1 MISKILMS
9 GYNDSGNFPP
19 AEIIPQFSKGLDR
32 DILKKRASIFDSDY
46 DKFERKPGVTYI
58 HLISCAAGEHYG
70 PNSRAD
76 FYNGDSYVHEYP
88 QPKKGAACTRVLDG
102 GLNKYHNETFMKEGG
117 VYTEHY
123 SSRDGAKPQGYIVAA
138 KVNPVMHRGEL
149 IIGVKDKS
157 WEDDLQKLSKGI
169 PLKFSIGADVASDN
183 CSICNHVAH
192 TEDEHCD
199 HYKNHRGEILEDG
212 SQCYVISDK
221 CVFHDISRVKTP
233 AEKIAFSIRKVA
245 SHDDLALWTPPP
257 PNVRSARYFLKT
269 STAQER
275 LATLDKLAK
284 IEKRILAEAKAG
296 TLDSRLVEAFRTR
309 RLKKQAN
316 GSGKEE
322 LDRFMRFANE
332 DQVLAGLREN
342 KRVLSPEEFIDLM
355 IPSDLRESCHI
366 CCDDVRTKLP
376 GLFSDILHSAEV
388 DNFCEDHTYE
398 PECTCNPMLKASI
411 KRSDVGLP
419 PGISDVVDAIVQ
431 GLIPMDDLQSQNKT
445 IIVKISTPGSG
456 CNDTVAKHYANYVT
470 SAARDLDP
478 SELTSLMLG
487 LMI

>member
-9 GYNDSGNFPP
+9 GYDNSGSFPP

-32 DILKKRASIFDSDY
+32 DTLKKRASIFDSEY

-88 QPKKGAACTRVLDG
+88 HPEKGAASTRILDG
-102 GLNKYHNETFMKEGG
+102 GLNKYHNDTFMREGG

-157 WEDDLQKLSKGI
+157 WEDDLQKLSKGT

-192 TEDEHCD
+192 TEDGHCD

-212 SQCYVISDK
+212 SQVYVISDK

-245 SHDDLALWTPPP
+245 SGDDMALWTPPP

-269 STAQER
+269 ASAKER
-275 LATLDKLAK
+275 LTTLDKLAK
-284 IEKRILAEAKAG
+284 IEKRIIAEAKAG
-296 TLDSRLVEAFRTR
+296 TLNQELVKAFKER
-309 RLKKQAN
+309 RLKKNASA
-316 GSGKEE
+316 SGKEE
-322 LDRFMRFANE
+322 LDQFMRFADEN
-332 DQVLAGLREN
+332 QVLAGLREN
-342 KRVLSPEEFIDLM
+342 KRVMSPEEFIKMMVPADLVTG
-355 IPSDLRESCHI
+355 CHI
-366 CCDDVRTKLP
+366 DGCEVRSKLP
-376 GLFSDILHSAEV
+376 GIFSDILHSSDV

-398 PECTCNPMLKASI
+398 PECRCNPMLGACI
-411 KRSDVGLP
+411 KRSGVGLP
-419 PGISDVVDAIVQ
+419 V
-431 GLIPMDDLQSQNKT
+431 GLTDILDSVMREMIPHDDLKSQNKT
-445 IIVKISTPGSG
+445 VIIKISTPGGG
-456 CNDTVAKHYANYVT
+456 CNDTVARHYANYVT

-478 SELTSLMLG
+478 SELTSLMLD
-487 LMI
+487 LMV

>member
-9 GYNDSGNFPP
+9 GYNDSGSFPP

-32 DILKKRASIFDSDY
+32 DVLKKRASIFDSDY

-88 QPKKGAACTRVLDG
+88 QPEKGAASTRILDG
-102 GLNKYHNETFMKEGG
+102 GLNKYHNDTFMKEGG

-138 KVNPVMHRGEL
+138 KINPVMHRGEL
-149 IIGVKDKS
+149 IIGVKDAS
-157 WEDDLQKLSKGI
+157 WEDDLQKLSKGT

-199 HYKNHRGEILEDG
+199 HYKNHRGEILDDG

-245 SHDDLALWTPPP
+245 SADNLALWTPPP

-269 STAQER
+269 ATAKER
-275 LATLDKLAK
+275 LTTLDKLAA

-296 TLDSRLVEAFRTR
+296 TLNSKLLKAFKEGG
-309 RLKKQAN
+309 LKKKSS
-316 GSGKEE
+316 SGKEE
-322 LDRFMRFANE
+322 LDRFIQFANE
-332 DQVLAGLREN
+332 DQILSGLREN
-342 KRVLSPEEFIDLM
+342 KRVMSPGEFIKLL
-355 IPSDLRESCHI
+355 IPSDLQEGCHI
-366 CCDDVRTKLP
+366 CEDSVREKLP
-376 GLFSDILHSAEV
+376 GLFSDILHSADV

-398 PECTCNPMLKASI
+398 PECGCSPMLSARI
-411 KRSDVGLP
+411 KRSCIGTPVEL
-419 PGISDVVDAIVQ
+419 SDIMDSIMQ
-431 GLIPMDDLQSQNKT
+431 GMIPFDDLKSPNRT
-445 IIVKISTPGSG
+445 VIIKISTPGG
-456 CNDTVAKHYANYVT
+456 GHNDMVARHYANYVT

-487 LMI
+487 LML